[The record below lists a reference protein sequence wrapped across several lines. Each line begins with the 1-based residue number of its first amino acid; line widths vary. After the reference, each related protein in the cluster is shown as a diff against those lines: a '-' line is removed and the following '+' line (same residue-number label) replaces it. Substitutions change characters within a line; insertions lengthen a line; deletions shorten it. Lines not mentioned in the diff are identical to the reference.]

1 MPGTI
6 DCSEFNPA
14 WTFNDDFVDFFD
26 IRGQV
31 FLDAAGQPVRAIEH
45 VVHRS
50 NDVNSV
56 TGFTVHEHNH
66 FTAQIDFVRGT
77 QTLNGAINIAQRP
90 GVGSVI
96 LNAGHKV
103 FDLETGL
110 PLLLRGPNRADDED
124 FCRAVA
130 P

>member
-1 MPGTI
+1 LLLLLSALSPGGVVGSPAQAAAPERYTDHFEVPGTI

-31 FLDAAGQPVRAIEH
+31 WVDAAGQPVRAIEH

-66 FTAQIDFVRGT
+66 FTAQHQYARGT
-77 QTLNGAINIAQRP
+77 
-90 GVGSVI
+90 
-96 LNAGHKV
+96 
-103 FDLETGL
+103 
-110 PLLLRGPNRADDED
+110 
-124 FCRAVA
+124 A
-130 P
+130 PVRRHTESALQLDA